1 MGPDASFVN
10 QNLKAPAHPVVAVDK
25 RFCHDRPISVLIPQE
40 ILQHPNHGAIYE
52 VAKNEF
58 GQHGVGKHNK
68 LNKDPNH
75 GAVHNAA
82 HKVTGH
88 DKHDKYGQNE
98 IRNNEFP
105 QGTTHGA
112 HQPTTGVHGTH
123 GTHGIGHNQEGYD
136 KNQHNAARNAMHDVA
151 HPTGQDQ
158 IGQTPVGYD
167 KNQHTDGRNMMHDV
181 AHPSGQNEYGQTQ
194 TGYDKNQHNA
204 ARNAMH
210 DVAHP
215 TGQDQIGQTPVG
227 YDKNQ
232 HTDGRNM
239 MHDAAH
245 GTSGHNDTQHGV
257 HGISGT
263 PAVDQNEFG
272 LDQTRQGNAH
282 LPTHG
287 GSHGIGH
294 ELTHGVGQNATTHNK
309 VGDDGLGHNE
319 FGNTENRR
327 GGLGQPTHGVS
338 HGIGSNETRQ
348 SGADGGTH
356 GIGEAIAQTV
366 TGHNDVSHNKHGHND
381 IGHNLTGHNDTG
393 KHEKHGFGKQGFN
406 TTDFGGKNGKGPL
419 LFDLAGMGL
428 NDRDDRVLKDSNG
441 KPIVYLTEKNRIIQ
455 RNFVITRDA
464 DGNDKIFDVKRKH
477 LSKSPVRADFKD
489 MASGRMCRLGASVL
503 EETHG
508 ITALLW
514 LDIGDGKKEKLP
526 VGRLH
531 LPSGS
536 NTDPNVARA
545 ADNRHKMTDAVR
557 PVASQHKDFDGQ
569 HSKDYQLDIMPGI
582 DASLAVLVAM
592 VTAACTDHKRRSD
605 DVSTT
610 AKQSAAGAAM

>member
-10 QNLKAPAHPVVAVDK
+10 QNLKAPAHPVVAIDK

-40 ILQHPNHGAIYE
+40 ILQHPNHDAIYE
-52 VAKNEF
+52 VAKDEF

-68 LNKDPNH
+68 LNKDNKMTHDPNH
-75 GAVHNAA
+75 GAVHNVA

-105 QGTTHGA
+105 HGTHGA

-136 KNQHNAARNAMHDVA
+136 KIQHNGVRNAMHDAAHPTGQNEYDQTQTGYDKNQHNAARNAMHDVA
-151 HPTGQDQ
+151 HPTDQDQ

-167 KNQHTDGRNMMHDV
+167 KNQHTDVRNMMHDA
-181 AHPSGQNEYGQTQ
+181 AHPTAQNEYDQTQ

-227 YDKNQ
+227 YDKSQ

-245 GTSGHNDTQHGV
+245 GTSGHNETRHGLRPNEADPHATQYNGV
-257 HGISGT
+257 EKFT
-263 PAVDQNEFG
+263 
-272 LDQTRQGNAH
+272 QG
-282 LPTHG
+282 P
-287 GSHGIGH
+287 SHAI
-294 ELTHGVGQNATTHNK
+294 
-309 VGDDGLGHNE
+309 GHNE
-319 FGNTENRR
+319 RGQNTCGCNKAGCDCNKSGSGCNHAGCGCGRNGTSHE
-327 GGLGQPTHGVS
+327 LG
-338 HGIGSNETRQ
+338 
-348 SGADGGTH
+348 
-356 GIGEAIAQTV
+356 
-366 TGHNDVSHNKHGHND
+366 HNKHGN
-381 IGHNLTGHNDTG
+381 NETG
-393 KHEKHGFGKQGFN
+393 KHEKHGFGTHGLNK
-406 TTDFGGKNGKGPL
+406 TDFAGKAGKNGKGPL
-419 LFDLAGMGL
+419 LFDLDTMPL

-464 DGNDKIFDVKRKH
+464 EGNDPVLDVKRKH

-489 MASGRMCRLGASVL
+489 MASGRMCRLGAAVM

-536 NTDPNVARA
+536 QTDLNVTRA
-545 ADNRHKMTDAVR
+545 TDNHHKMTDAVR
-557 PVASQHKDFDGQ
+557 PVTQQHKDLEGRL
-569 HSKDYQLDIMPGI
+569 SKDYQLDIMPGV

-592 VTAACTDHKRRSD
+592 VTAACTDHKRRND
-605 DVSTT
+605 DKAVQHRTGT
-610 AKQSAAGAAM
+610 PAM